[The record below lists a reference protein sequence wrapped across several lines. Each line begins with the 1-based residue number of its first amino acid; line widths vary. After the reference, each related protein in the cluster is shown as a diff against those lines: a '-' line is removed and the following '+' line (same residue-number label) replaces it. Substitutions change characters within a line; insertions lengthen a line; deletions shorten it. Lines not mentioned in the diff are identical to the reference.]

1 MRYRQARQYTPRI
14 RQHSRQGADSTADR
28 EPAAQQTGSRQ
39 HSRQG
44 ADSTACREHRAGPRR
59 QAPPSSCAPAAPAAP
74 ASTPAAPTA
83 SAQGRR
89 PAPRGPAGRDRS
101 TGCARCLQGQ
111 RRRRASGVRMQ
122 AGASA
127 VQQKFSWQGTRQ
139 GTALPVA
146 YLLWRCREGRALG
159 APPPPR
165 MRLQQSRAG
174 PPRRP
179 VAARQLRLCCS

>member
-1 MRYRQARQYTPRI
+1 MRYRQARQYTPRS

-28 EPAAQQTGSRQ
+28 EPTAQQVGSTVQAHAAKPHRHHVLPPLQ
-39 HSRQG
+39 QLLLPLPPLPLPVPKEGGQRPGGQQEE
-44 ADSTACREHRAGPRR
+44 TAP
-59 QAPPSSCAPAAPAAP
+59 QAAPAAC
-74 ASTPAAPTA
+74 
-83 SAQGRR
+83 
-89 PAPRGPAGRDRS
+89 RGSGGGGPVGS
-101 TGCARCLQGQ
+101 GCKLGQ
-111 RRRRASGVRMQ
+111 R
-122 AGASA
+122 SA

-146 YLLWRCREGRALG
+146 YLLWRCREGRALS